1 MKKTSWA
8 AGPAPPPAAHA
19 PLILSGC
26 YGSESGHKL
35 GSACAVG
42 LARTAETFSLSLCC
56 VLSLAFFRLEL
67 IIVLLLCLVFSVS
80 AVPTSLPPALL
91 STHSYA
97 LGARPLHPV
106 SGHVVPTLSSRLL
119 PSGPAAF
126 PPCSSARPELSCHRE
141 NAPPLL
147 PGQDAF
153 LTGFLPYFG

>member
-1 MKKTSWA
+1 M
-8 AGPAPPPAAHA
+8 
-19 PLILSGC
+19 
-26 YGSESGHKL
+26 
-35 GSACAVG
+35 G
-42 LARTAETFSLSLCC
+42 LARTAEAFSLSLCC

-106 SGHVVPTLSSRLL
+106 SGHVVSGHVVPTLSSRLL

-141 NAPPLL
+141 KAPPLL